1 MTDVEALTLGLAAYA
16 GVILIIAL
24 IAHSRRCPLCPE
36 GVCRPCRPCA
46 RANGAARRTY
56 TRTASRAALWRL
68 HRMLLRSKAD
78 PGGSPAPHE
87 STRHEWGKPQLSSLL
102 NSAHRPAKAGLLF
115 FFERP
120 PGKHLI
126 FPGGPLRVSI
136 SYCHV
141 SGTERL
147 LAAFH
152 SNRSACEKYRSQ

>member
-1 MTDVEALTLGLAAYA
+1 MTDVEALALGLAAYA

-78 PGGSPAPHE
+78 PGGSLPHMKAHAMNGE
-87 STRHEWGKPQLSSLL
+87 SH
-102 NSAHRPAKAGLLF
+102 
-115 FFERP
+115 
-120 PGKHLI
+120 
-126 FPGGPLRVSI
+126 
-136 SYCHV
+136 SY
-141 SGTERL
+141 R
-147 LAAFH
+147 A
-152 SNRSACEKYRSQ
+152 Y